1 MTPASFDVADEDV
14 VVVLVLDDVLD
25 GETSAA
31 VETFFALTGLI
42 VVKFPAR
49 LDRVQDNV
57 GCADLAQRVVQLL
70 PRLHRDHVLLDQE
83 LKQPK
88 EGDVGVC

>member
-31 VETFFALTGLI
+31 VETFFALTGFI

-83 LKQPK
+83 LKQPQQ
-88 EGDVGVC
+88 GYVWVC